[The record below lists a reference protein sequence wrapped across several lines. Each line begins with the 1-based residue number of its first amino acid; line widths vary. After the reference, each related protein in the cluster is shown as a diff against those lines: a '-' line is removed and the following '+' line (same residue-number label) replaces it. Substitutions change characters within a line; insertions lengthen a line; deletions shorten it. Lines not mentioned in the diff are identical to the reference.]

1 MKLTGFLFALMMS
14 VAFGGEMVLVN
25 GGTFTMGDA
34 KGKPDE
40 KPHSVTVSSFYMDKY
55 EITQAEYTKIMG
67 QNPAKFQHDD
77 HPVERIR
84 WTDAA
89 LFCNLRSKAEGLT
102 PCYTPRTWECDF
114 TANGYRLPTEAE
126 WEYACRAG
134 STGKLNFDGN
144 EKQLAAHAWTRTNAN
159 DSTQAVGKKKPNAF
173 GLYDMYG
180 NVAEWC
186 NDFYTENPE
195 GGKDPRGPKSGAKRV
210 LRGGSWQDR
219 PKNISSSAR
228 KADDPATADIC
239 QGYETYGFRCVRNK

>member
-1 MKLTGFLFALMMS
+1 MKLTSFLFALTMS
-14 VAFGGEMVLVN
+14 AAFAGEMVLIN

-144 EKQLAAHAWTRTNAN
+144 EKQLAAHAWTRNNAN
-159 DSTQAVGKKKPNAF
+159 DST
-173 GLYDMYG
+173 
-180 NVAEWC
+180 
-186 NDFYTENPE
+186 
-195 GGKDPRGPKSGAKRV
+195 
-210 LRGGSWQDR
+210 
-219 PKNISSSAR
+219 
-228 KADDPATADIC
+228 
-239 QGYETYGFRCVRNK
+239 